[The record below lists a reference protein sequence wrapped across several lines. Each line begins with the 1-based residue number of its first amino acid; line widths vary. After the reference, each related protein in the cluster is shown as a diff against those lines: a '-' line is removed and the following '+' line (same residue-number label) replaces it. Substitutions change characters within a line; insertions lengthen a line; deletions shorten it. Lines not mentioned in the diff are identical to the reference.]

1 MRLQELTRWMCGE
14 SRPKQ
19 FCRLFGD
26 RTLLED
32 ARQRA
37 ERSLPA
43 EQILFSVTRA
53 HEKYYLRDLADRPSQ
68 RIVQPSNKGTAPAIL
83 YALMRIAQ
91 ADSDAIVSILPCDHY
106 YSPESAFTATLESAL
121 EIAEQRAD
129 SVVLLGA
136 QPNGPELEY
145 GWLDIGQAIAG
156 HTGLFRVEGFKEKP
170 SLPVAQ
176 ALLRSPALWNTFV
189 MIGHVRAFLEMAR
202 ATVPGLLRTLASLEV
217 ASSPGTEIRIP
228 DSAYD
233 RIPAMDFSRQILAL
247 ATDRL
252 LALRLENVQ
261 WSDLGDPYRVL
272 VTLLETTGE
281 LPAWAKLWSEPDSI
295 ARAVAATA

>member
-1 MRLQELTRWMCGE
+1 
-14 SRPKQ
+14 
-19 FCRLFGD
+19 
-26 RTLLED
+26 
-32 ARQRA
+32 
-37 ERSLPA
+37 
-43 EQILFSVTRA
+43 
-53 HEKYYLRDLADRPSQ
+53 
-68 RIVQPSNKGTAPAIL
+68 
-83 YALMRIAQ
+83 
-91 ADSDAIVSILPCDHY
+91 
-106 YSPESAFTATLESAL
+106 
-121 EIAEQRAD
+121 
-129 SVVLLGA
+129 
-136 QPNGPELEY
+136 
-145 GWLDIGQAIAG
+145 
-156 HTGLFRVEGFKEKP
+156 
-170 SLPVAQ
+170 
-176 ALLRSPALWNTFV
+176 